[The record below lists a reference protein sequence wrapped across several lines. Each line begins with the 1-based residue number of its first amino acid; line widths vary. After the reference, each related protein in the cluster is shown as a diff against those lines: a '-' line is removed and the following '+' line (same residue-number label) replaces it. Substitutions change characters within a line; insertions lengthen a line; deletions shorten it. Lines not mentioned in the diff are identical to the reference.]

1 MELSQMLELV
11 LHNRASDLHLIEG
24 TAPMLRVDGEL
35 TPIIGE
41 KPLSKEE
48 VQNLVNG
55 ILSEQ
60 QKELFYANKELDF
73 SFAFSDQ
80 ARFRANVYYQR
91 GSVAV
96 SLRLIAAKIPN
107 LRELNLPDVFHTFT
121 QLKQGFILV
130 TGPTGHG
137 KSTSLAAMIN
147 EINLTRRA
155 HIVTLEDPIEY
166 IFPHGLSIISQR
178 EMHLDT
184 FSWEVALRSILRED
198 PDVVLIGEMRDYET
212 IASALTVAETG
223 HLVLATLH
231 TNSAAQTV
239 DRVVGVFPEEQQQ
252 QVRLQ
257 LANTL
262 EGVISQR
269 LIPMVS
275 GGRIPA
281 VEVLTA
287 SAAVRNV
294 VREGK
299 THLIDNII
307 QTSGDL
313 SMISLD
319 KSLANL
325 VNADKISAEKALTYS
340 LHPEQITAFL
350 EGVKSYFMPIIK
362 Y

>member
-1 MELSQMLELV
+1 MELAKMLELV
-11 LHNRASDLHLIEG
+11 LHNRASDLHLLEG
-24 TAPMLRVDGEL
+24 SAPMLRVDGEL
-35 TPIIGE
+35 TPLLGE
-41 KPLSKEE
+41 KQLTKDDAR
-48 VQNLVNG
+48 NLVDG
-55 ILSEQ
+55 ILSQQ

-80 ARFRANVYYQR
+80 ARFRVNVYYQQ
-91 GSVAV
+91 GSVAA

-107 LRELNLPDVFHTFT
+107 LNELNLPDIMHAFT

-137 KSTSLAAMIN
+137 KSTTLAAMIN
-147 EINLTRRA
+147 EINNTRRA

-166 IFPHGLSIISQR
+166 IFPHGMSIVSQR

-184 FSWEVALRSILRED
+184 YSWEVALRSILRED
-198 PDVVLIGEMRDYET
+198 PDVVLVGEMRDYET
-212 IASALTVAETG
+212 IAAALTVAETG

-231 TNSAAQTV
+231 TNSASQTV

-269 LIPMVS
+269 LIPMVT
-275 GGRIPA
+275 GGRTPA

-287 SAAVRNV
+287 SGAVRNV
-294 VREGK
+294 IREGK

-307 QTSGDL
+307 QTSADL

-325 VNADKISAEKALTYS
+325 INSGKISQEMALTYS
-340 LHPEQITAFL
+340 LHPDQINTFL
-350 EGVKSYFMPIIK
+350 KGGKR
-362 Y
+362 